1 MIKEDRAKILDVRS
15 VTKRFGDF
23 IVLKDVS
30 FVLHE
35 GEILG
40 LIGPNGAGKTMLVNM
55 ISGNI
60 PFSAGDVHFL
70 GKSIR
75 GLKPHEIGSL
85 GISWTSQIVQPITD
99 MTTLE
104 NVMVGALFGNTERKR
119 TVQAARKKA
128 EETLDLLG
136 LAGKKDVP
144 GENLNVQERKRL
156 ERARALAMLPK
167 VLLLDEVLAGLNS
180 AEIVEGIDLIKKV
193 RDAGVTILVIEHVM
207 KAIAS
212 MCDRVVV
219 LQHGEKIAEGT
230 PEEVLNDGKVIDAYL
245 GKRYRTL
252 LNSRNQI
259 FSGRGD

>member
-1 MIKEDRAKILDVRS
+1 MTNEGRPRILEVKG
-15 VTKRFGDF
+15 VTKRFGEF
-23 IVLKDVS
+23 VVLKDVS
-30 FVLHE
+30 FAMRQ

-40 LIGPNGAGKTMLVNM
+40 LIGPNGAGKTMLVNL

-60 PFSAGDVHFL
+60 PLSSGDVHFL

-75 GLKPHEIGSL
+75 GFKPHEIGSL

-128 EETLDLLG
+128 EETLALLG
-136 LAGKKDVP
+136 LSAKKDVQ
-144 GENLNVQERKRL
+144 GEKLNIQERKRL

-180 AEIVEGIDLIKKV
+180 TEMIEGIDLIKKV
-193 RDAGVTILVIEHVM
+193 RDAGVTILVIEHSM

-219 LQHGEKIAEGT
+219 LQSGEKIAEGT
-230 PEEVLNDGKVIDAYL
+230 SEEVLHDDRVIDAYL
-245 GKRYRTL
+245 GKRYRAL
-252 LNSRNQI
+252 LNS
-259 FSGRGD
+259 S

>member
-1 MIKEDRAKILDVRS
+1 MTNEGCPRILEVKG
-15 VTKRFGDF
+15 VTKRFGEF
-23 IVLKDVS
+23 VVLKDVS
-30 FVLHE
+30 FAMRQ

-40 LIGPNGAGKTMLVNM
+40 LIGPNGAGKTMLVNL

-60 PFSAGDVHFL
+60 PLSSGDVHFL

-75 GLKPHEIGSL
+75 GFKPHEIGSL

-128 EETLDLLG
+128 EETLALLG
-136 LAGKKDVP
+136 LSAKKDVQ
-144 GENLNVQERKRL
+144 GEKLNIQERKRL

-180 AEIVEGIDLIKKV
+180 TEMIEGIDLIKKV
-193 RDAGVTILVIEHVM
+193 RDAGVTILVIEHSM

-219 LQHGEKIAEGT
+219 LQSGEKIAEGT
-230 PEEVLNDGKVIDAYL
+230 SEEVLHDDRVIDAYL
-245 GKRYRTL
+245 GKRYRAL
-252 LNSRNQI
+252 LNSSQQAV
-259 FSGRGD
+259 SGRN

>member
-1 MIKEDRAKILDVRS
+1 MTNEGRPRILEVKG
-15 VTKRFGDF
+15 VTKRFGEF
-23 IVLKDVS
+23 VVLKDVS
-30 FVLHE
+30 FAMRQ

-40 LIGPNGAGKTMLVNM
+40 LIGPNGAGKTMLVNL

-60 PFSAGDVHFL
+60 PLSSGDVHFL

-75 GLKPHEIGSL
+75 GFKPHEIGSL

-128 EETLDLLG
+128 EETLALLG
-136 LAGKKDVP
+136 LSAKKDVQ
-144 GENLNVQERKRL
+144 GEKLNIQERKRL

-180 AEIVEGIDLIKKV
+180 TEMIEGIDLIKKV
-193 RDAGVTILVIEHVM
+193 RDAGVTILVIEHSM

-219 LQHGEKIAEGT
+219 LQSGEKIAEGT
-230 PEEVLNDGKVIDAYL
+230 PEEVLHDDRVIDAYL
-245 GKRYRTL
+245 GKRYRAL
-252 LNSRNQI
+252 LNASQQVVSDRN
-259 FSGRGD
+259 